1 MGVCQGVE
9 IYDPQKRTCLQ
20 TDRSKRGI
28 GYFLLQKNCAG
39 TGTIPRCCDNG
50 WGIVLAGSR
59 FLQPTEER
67 YAPIEGEALAVAWS
81 LEQTKYFTQGCK
93 DLVVVTDHKPL
104 LKILSDKSLDEI
116 SNHRIFSLKQQ
127 TLPWQFQ
134 SVHTPKRSN
143 EAADAISRQPA
154 GEDPPAIKVFINTL
168 LTGQYISD
176 VVTVATIGHNFSGLS
191 WDTIAEETRKEP
203 ASYSQ
208 YH

>member
-1 MGVCQGVE
+1 MAPLHPFRSPKSTFYWNDELEFAFQQSKKDIIAAICQGVE
-9 IYDPQKRTCLQ
+9 ICDPQKRTCLQ

-104 LKILSDKSLDEI
+104 LKI
-116 SNHRIFSLKQQ
+116 FSY
-127 TLPWQFQ
+127 
-134 SVHTPKRSN
+134 
-143 EAADAISRQPA
+143 
-154 GEDPPAIKVFINTL
+154 KVP
-168 LTGQYISD
+168 G
-176 VVTVATIGHNFSGLS
+176 
-191 WDTIAEETRKEP
+191 
-203 ASYSQ
+203 
-208 YH
+208 